1 MKHKKEVFIAALII
15 VFLIAIGPSIKK
27 QVGIYT
33 KGKNIDKSYSKD
45 SLYDIY
51 ITNGEGLGLIQIS
64 NIQKGNINYSKIDN
78 INVKYDSANFLF
90 IEKDLGGDIY
100 VPYSSDIE
108 NPKNANRLLIFNEGK
123 LEDEIEFD
131 DIRNPQTVI
140 SDRENNRIFLEQ
152 NITVQHED
160 SQGLKLKVIDTNSK
174 EVIKELYLKG
184 YIRDYYVGEKEI
196 VLSLEGAKKLGFLD
210 AQDRSLYAINRE
222 TLEGREISKE
232 PICNVVN
239 ALCGDSKGNNVIF
252 TNITLK
258 ESGDLDK
265 NEIIVMDSHGE
276 IKERKEV
283 PYDMN
288 GNFYG
293 NEKYEYVL
301 NGKIHNKNNGF
312 LIFNKETLE
321 FEKLVDDVK
330 DISYIESLDGY
341 LFILTRN
348 SKLFIYDE
356 NTLEQI
362 GSIELEGEV
371 SHRMKVINR
380 KVKLS

>member
-33 KGKNIDKSYSKD
+33 KGKNIEKSYSKD

-64 NIQKGNINYSKIDN
+64 NIENGNINYSNIDN

-90 IEKDLGGDIY
+90 IENDSRGKIY

-123 LEDEIEFD
+123 LGDEIEFD

-152 NITVQHED
+152 NITVQPED

-196 VLSLEGAKKLGFLD
+196 VLSLEGANKLGFLD
-210 AQDRSLYAINRE
+210 AQDRSLYAINRK
-222 TLEGREISKE
+222 TLEGRVISKE
-232 PICNVVN
+232 PIGNVVN

-258 ESGDLDK
+258 ESGDLNK
-265 NEIIVMDSHGE
+265 NEIIVMDSHGD

-288 GNFYG
+288 CSFYG

-330 DISYIESLDGY
+330 DISYIEILDGY

-371 SHRMKVINR
+371 SHRMQVI
-380 KVKLS
+380 KKKG

>member
-90 IEKDLGGDIY
+90 IEKDSSGKIY

-174 EVIKELYLKG
+174 EVIKEIYLKG

-210 AQDRSLYAINRE
+210 AQDRSLYAINRK
-222 TLEGREISKE
+222 TLEGRVISKE

-258 ESGDLDK
+258 ESGDLNK

-283 PYDMN
+283 LYDMN
-288 GNFYG
+288 GSFYG

-301 NGKIHNKNNGF
+301 NAKIHNKNNGF
-312 LIFNKETLE
+312 LTFNKETLE

-341 LFILTRN
+341 LFILTRD
-348 SKLFIYDE
+348 SKIFIYDE

-362 GSIELEGEV
+362 GSIELGWEV
-371 SHRMKVINR
+371 SHRMKVI
-380 KVKLS
+380 KKKG

>member
-1 MKHKKEVFIAALII
+1 M
-15 VFLIAIGPSIKK
+15 
-27 QVGIYT
+27 
-33 KGKNIDKSYSKD
+33 
-45 SLYDIY
+45 
-51 ITNGEGLGLIQIS
+51 
-64 NIQKGNINYSKIDN
+64 
-78 INVKYDSANFLF
+78 
-90 IEKDLGGDIY
+90 
-100 VPYSSDIE
+100 
-108 NPKNANRLLIFNEGK
+108 
-123 LEDEIEFD
+123 
-131 DIRNPQTVI
+131 
-140 SDRENNRIFLEQ
+140 
-152 NITVQHED
+152 
-160 SQGLKLKVIDTNSK
+160 IDTNSK

-196 VLSLEGAKKLGFLD
+196 VLSLEGSKKLGFLD
-210 AQDRSLYAINRE
+210 AQDRSLYAINRK
-222 TLEGREISKE
+222 TLEGRVISKE

-283 PYDMN
+283 LYDMN
-288 GNFYG
+288 GSFYG

-312 LIFNKETLE
+312 LTFNKETLE

-330 DISYIESLDGY
+330 DIGYIESLDGY
-341 LFILTRN
+341 LFILTRD

-371 SHRMKVINR
+371 SHRMKVI
-380 KVKLS
+380 KKKG

>member
-33 KGKNIDKSYSKD
+33 KGKNIEKSYSKD

-64 NIQKGNINYSKIDN
+64 NIEKGNINYSKIDN

-90 IEKDLGGDIY
+90 IENDLRGKIY

-140 SDRENNRIFLEQ
+140 SDRENNRVFLEQ
-152 NITVQHED
+152 NITVQPED
-160 SQGLKLKVIDTNSK
+160 SQGLKLKVIDTNSN

-265 NEIIVMDSHGE
+265 NEIIVMDSQGE

-341 LFILTRN
+341 LFILTRD
-348 SKLFIYDE
+348 SKIFIYDE

-362 GSIELEGEV
+362 GSIELGWEV
-371 SHRMKVINR
+371 SHRMKVI
-380 KVKLS
+380 KKKG

>member
-33 KGKNIDKSYSKD
+33 KCKNIEKSYSKD

-64 NIQKGNINYSKIDN
+64 NIEKGNINYSKIDN

-90 IEKDLGGDIY
+90 IENGLGGKIY

-152 NITVQHED
+152 NVTVQPED

-222 TLEGREISKE
+222 TLEGRVISKE

-258 ESGDLDK
+258 ESGDLNK

-288 GNFYG
+288 GSFYG

-312 LIFNKETLE
+312 LTFNKETLE

-330 DISYIESLDGY
+330 NISYIEGLDGY
-341 LFILTRN
+341 LFILTRD

-362 GSIELEGEV
+362 GSIELGWEV
-371 SHRMKVINR
+371 SHRMKVI
-380 KVKLS
+380 KKKG

>member
-33 KGKNIDKSYSKD
+33 KGKNIEKSYSKD

-64 NIQKGNINYSKIDN
+64 NIEKGNINYSKIDN

-90 IEKDLGGDIY
+90 IEKDSRGKIY

-140 SDRENNRIFLEQ
+140 SDRKNNRIFLEQ
-152 NITVQHED
+152 NITVQPKD

-196 VLSLEGAKKLGFLD
+196 VLSLEGAEKLGFLD
-210 AQDRSLYAINRE
+210 AQGRSLYAINRE
-222 TLEGREISKE
+222 TLGGRVISKE
-232 PICNVVN
+232 PIGNVVN
-239 ALCGDSKGNNVIF
+239 ALCEDSKGNNVIF

-265 NEIIVMDSHGE
+265 NEIIVMDSQGE

-283 PYDMN
+283 SYDMN
-288 GNFYG
+288 GSFYG

-321 FEKLVDDVK
+321 FEKLVDGVR
-330 DISYIESLDGY
+330 DISYIESLDSY
-341 LFILTRN
+341 LFILTSD

-362 GSIELEGEV
+362 GSIELEGKV

>member
-64 NIQKGNINYSKIDN
+64 NIEKGNINYSKIDN

-210 AQDRSLYAINRE
+210 AQDRSLYAINRK
-222 TLEGREISKE
+222 TLEGRVISKE

-341 LFILTRN
+341 LFILTRD

-362 GSIELEGEV
+362 GSIELGWEV

>member
-160 SQGLKLKVIDTNSK
+160 YQGLKLKVIDTNSK

-312 LIFNKETLE
+312 LTFNKETLE

>member
-33 KGKNIDKSYSKD
+33 KGKNIEKSYSKD

-64 NIQKGNINYSKIDN
+64 NIEKGNINYSKIDN

-90 IEKDLGGDIY
+90 IEKDLRGKIY

-123 LEDEIEFD
+123 LEDEIDFD

-140 SDRENNRIFLEQ
+140 SDRENNRVFLEQ
-152 NITVQHED
+152 NITVQPED

-265 NEIIVMDSHGE
+265 NEIIVMDSQGE

-288 GNFYG
+288 GSFYG

-312 LIFNKETLE
+312 LTFNKETLE

-341 LFILTRN
+341 LFILTRD
-348 SKLFIYDE
+348 SKIFIYDE

-362 GSIELEGEV
+362 GSIELGWEV

>member
-90 IEKDLGGDIY
+90 IEKDSGGKIY

-152 NITVQHED
+152 NITVQPED

-210 AQDRSLYAINRE
+210 AQDRSLYAINRK
-222 TLEGREISKE
+222 TLEGRVISKE

-239 ALCGDSKGNNVIF
+239 ALCGDSKG
-252 TNITLK
+252 
-258 ESGDLDK
+258 
-265 NEIIVMDSHGE
+265 
-276 IKERKEV
+276 
-283 PYDMN
+283 
-288 GNFYG
+288 
-293 NEKYEYVL
+293 
-301 NGKIHNKNNGF
+301 
-312 LIFNKETLE
+312 
-321 FEKLVDDVK
+321 
-330 DISYIESLDGY
+330 
-341 LFILTRN
+341 
-348 SKLFIYDE
+348 
-356 NTLEQI
+356 
-362 GSIELEGEV
+362 
-371 SHRMKVINR
+371 
-380 KVKLS
+380 

>member
-341 LFILTRN
+341 LFILTRD
-348 SKLFIYDE
+348 SKIFIYDE

-362 GSIELEGEV
+362 GSIELGWEV
-371 SHRMKVINR
+371 SHRMKVI
-380 KVKLS
+380 KKKG

>member
-33 KGKNIDKSYSKD
+33 KGKNIEKSYSKD

-64 NIQKGNINYSKIDN
+64 NIEKGNINYSKIDN

-90 IEKDLGGDIY
+90 IEKDSRGNIY

-108 NPKNANRLLIFNEGK
+108 NPKNANRLLIFNGGK

-140 SDRENNRIFLEQ
+140 SDRENNRVFLEQ
-152 NITVQHED
+152 NITVQPED
-160 SQGLKLKVIDTNSK
+160 SQGLKLKVIDTTSK

-210 AQDRSLYAINRE
+210 AQDRSLYAINRK
-222 TLEGREISKE
+222 TLDGREISKE

-252 TNITLK
+252 ANITLK

-265 NEIIVMDSHGE
+265 NEIIVMDSQGE

-330 DISYIESLDGY
+330 DISYIESLDDY
-341 LFILTRN
+341 LFILTRD

-362 GSIELEGEV
+362 GSIELKGEV

>member
-1 MKHKKEVFIAALII
+1 M
-15 VFLIAIGPSIKK
+15 
-27 QVGIYT
+27 GIYT

-90 IEKDLGGDIY
+90 IEKDSSGKIY

-174 EVIKELYLKG
+174 EVIKEIYLKG

-210 AQDRSLYAINRE
+210 AQDRSLYAINRK
-222 TLEGREISKE
+222 TLEGRVISKE

-258 ESGDLDK
+258 ESGDLNK

-288 GNFYG
+288 GSFYG

-341 LFILTRN
+341 LFILTRD

>member
-33 KGKNIDKSYSKD
+33 KGKNIEKSYSKD

-90 IEKDLGGDIY
+90 IEKDLGGEIY

-140 SDRENNRIFLEQ
+140 SDRENNRVFLEQ
-152 NITVQHED
+152 NITVQPED
-160 SQGLKLKVIDTNSK
+160 SQGLKLKVIDTTSK

-222 TLEGREISKE
+222 TLEGRVISKE

-252 TNITLK
+252 ANI
-258 ESGDLDK
+258 
-265 NEIIVMDSHGE
+265 
-276 IKERKEV
+276 
-283 PYDMN
+283 
-288 GNFYG
+288 
-293 NEKYEYVL
+293 
-301 NGKIHNKNNGF
+301 
-312 LIFNKETLE
+312 
-321 FEKLVDDVK
+321 
-330 DISYIESLDGY
+330 IESLDGY
-341 LFILTRN
+341 LFILTRD

-356 NTLEQI
+356 NTLEQM
-362 GSIELEGEV
+362 GSIELGWEV

>member
-33 KGKNIDKSYSKD
+33 KGKNIEKSYSKD

-90 IEKDLGGDIY
+90 IEKDLRGKIY

-140 SDRENNRIFLEQ
+140 SDRENNRVFLEQ
-152 NITVQHED
+152 NITVQPED
-160 SQGLKLKVIDTNSK
+160 SQGLKLKVIDTTSK

-210 AQDRSLYAINRE
+210 AQDRSLYAINRK
-222 TLEGREISKE
+222 TLDGREISKE

-252 TNITLK
+252 ANITLK

-265 NEIIVMDSHGE
+265 NEIIVMDSQGE

-330 DISYIESLDGY
+330 DISYIESLDDY
-341 LFILTRN
+341 LFILTRD

-362 GSIELEGEV
+362 GSIELKGEV

>member
-33 KGKNIDKSYSKD
+33 KGKNIEKSYSKY

-51 ITNGEGLGLIQIS
+51 IAHGEGLGLIQIN
-64 NIQKGNINYSKIDN
+64 NIEKGNINYSKIDN

-90 IEKDLGGDIY
+90 IEKDSSGKIY

-131 DIRNPQTVI
+131 HIRNPQTVI

-196 VLSLEGAKKLGFLD
+196 VLSLEGANKLGFLD
-210 AQDRSLYAINRE
+210 AQDRSLYAINRK
-222 TLEGREISKE
+222 TLDGREISKE

-265 NEIIVMDSHGE
+265 NEIIVMDSQGE

-283 PYDMN
+283 SYDMN
-288 GNFYG
+288 GSFYG

-341 LFILTRN
+341 LFILTRD

>member
-64 NIQKGNINYSKIDN
+64 NIEKGNINYSKIDN

-90 IEKDLGGDIY
+90 IERDLRGKIY

-258 ESGDLDK
+258 ESGDLNK

-276 IKERKEV
+276 IKERKEI

-288 GNFYG
+288 GSFYG

-341 LFILTRN
+341 LFILTRD
-348 SKLFIYDE
+348 SKIFIYDE

-362 GSIELEGEV
+362 GSIELGWEV
-371 SHRMKVINR
+371 SHRMKVI
-380 KVKLS
+380 KKKG

>member
-15 VFLIAIGPSIKK
+15 VFLIAIGSSIKK

-90 IEKDLGGDIY
+90 IEKDSGGKIY

-152 NITVQHED
+152 NITVQPED

-265 NEIIVMDSHGE
+265 NEIIVMDSQGE

-283 PYDMN
+283 LYDMN
-288 GNFYG
+288 GSFYG

-301 NGKIHNKNNGF
+301 NAKIHNKNNGF
-312 LIFNKETLE
+312 LTFNKETLE

-341 LFILTRN
+341 LFILTRD
-348 SKLFIYDE
+348 SKIFIYDE

-362 GSIELEGEV
+362 GSIELGWEV

>member
-15 VFLIAIGPSIKK
+15 VFLIAIGSSIKK
-27 QVGIYT
+27 QVGIYR
-33 KGKNIDKSYSKD
+33 KVKNIEKSYSKD

-64 NIQKGNINYSKIDN
+64 NVQKGNINYSKIDN

-90 IEKDLGGDIY
+90 IEKDLRGKIY

-152 NITVQHED
+152 NVTVQPED

-196 VLSLEGAKKLGFLD
+196 VLSLEGAKKVGFLD

-222 TLEGREISKE
+222 TLEGRVISKE

-265 NEIIVMDSHGE
+265 NEIIVMDSQGE
-276 IKERKEV
+276 IKDRKEI

-288 GNFYG
+288 SSFYG

-341 LFILTRN
+341 LFILTRD

>member
-33 KGKNIDKSYSKD
+33 KGKNIEKSYSKD

-64 NIQKGNINYSKIDN
+64 NIEKGNINYSKIDN

-90 IEKDLGGDIY
+90 IEKDLMGKIY

-210 AQDRSLYAINRE
+210 TQDRSLYAINRE

-258 ESGDLDK
+258 ESGDLNK

-288 GNFYG
+288 GSFYG

-341 LFILTRN
+341 LFILTRD

-356 NTLEQI
+356 NTLEQM
-362 GSIELEGEV
+362 GSIELGWEV
-371 SHRMKVINR
+371 SHRMKVI
-380 KVKLS
+380 KKKG

>member
-33 KGKNIDKSYSKD
+33 KGKNIEKSYSKD

-64 NIQKGNINYSKIDN
+64 NIEKGNINYSKIDN

-90 IEKDLGGDIY
+90 IEKDLMGKIY

-152 NITVQHED
+152 NITVQPED
-160 SQGLKLKVIDTNSK
+160 SQGLNLKVIDTNSK

-196 VLSLEGAKKLGFLD
+196 VLSLEGSKKLGFLD
-210 AQDRSLYAINRE
+210 AQDRSLYAINRK
-222 TLEGREISKE
+222 TLEGRVISKE
-232 PICNVVN
+232 PIGNVVN
-239 ALCGDSKGNNVIF
+239 ALCEDSKGNNVIF

-265 NEIIVMDSHGE
+265 NEIIVMDSQGE

-283 PYDMN
+283 SYDMN
-288 GNFYG
+288 GSFYG

-341 LFILTRN
+341 LFILTRD

-362 GSIELEGEV
+362 GSIELGWEV

>member
-33 KGKNIDKSYSKD
+33 KGKNIEKSYSKD

-64 NIQKGNINYSKIDN
+64 NIEKGNINYSKIDN

-90 IEKDLGGDIY
+90 IEKDLMGKIY

-288 GNFYG
+288 GSFYG

-341 LFILTRN
+341 LFILTRD

-356 NTLEQI
+356 NTLEQM
-362 GSIELEGEV
+362 GSIELGWEV
-371 SHRMKVINR
+371 SHRMKVI
-380 KVKLS
+380 KKKG

>member
-1 MKHKKEVFIAALII
+1 M
-15 VFLIAIGPSIKK
+15 
-27 QVGIYT
+27 
-33 KGKNIDKSYSKD
+33 
-45 SLYDIY
+45 
-51 ITNGEGLGLIQIS
+51 
-64 NIQKGNINYSKIDN
+64 
-78 INVKYDSANFLF
+78 
-90 IEKDLGGDIY
+90 
-100 VPYSSDIE
+100 
-108 NPKNANRLLIFNEGK
+108 
-123 LEDEIEFD
+123 
-131 DIRNPQTVI
+131 
-140 SDRENNRIFLEQ
+140 
-152 NITVQHED
+152 
-160 SQGLKLKVIDTNSK
+160 IDTNSK

-196 VLSLEGAKKLGFLD
+196 VISLEGAKKLGFLD
-210 AQDRSLYAINRE
+210 AQDRSLYAINRK
-222 TLEGREISKE
+222 TLEGRVISKE

-258 ESGDLDK
+258 ESGDLNK

-288 GNFYG
+288 GSFYG

-341 LFILTRN
+341 LFILTRD

-362 GSIELEGEV
+362 GSIELGWEV
-371 SHRMKVINR
+371 SHRMKVI
-380 KVKLS
+380 KKKG

>member
-33 KGKNIDKSYSKD
+33 KGKNIEKSYSKY

-51 ITNGEGLGLIQIS
+51 IAHGEGLGLIQIN
-64 NIQKGNINYSKIDN
+64 NIEKGNINYSKIDN

-90 IEKDLGGDIY
+90 IEKDSSGKIY

-131 DIRNPQTVI
+131 HIRNPQTVI

-196 VLSLEGAKKLGFLD
+196 VLSLEGANKLGFLD
-210 AQDRSLYAINRE
+210 AQDRSLYAINRK
-222 TLEGREISKE
+222 TLEGRVISKE
-232 PICNVVN
+232 PIGNVVN
-239 ALCGDSKGNNVIF
+239 ALCEDSKGNNVIF

-265 NEIIVMDSHGE
+265 NEIIVMDSQGE

-283 PYDMN
+283 SYDMN
-288 GNFYG
+288 GSFYG

-341 LFILTRN
+341 LFILTRD

>member
-64 NIQKGNINYSKIDN
+64 NVQKGNINYSKIDN

-90 IEKDLGGDIY
+90 IEKDLGGEIY

-152 NITVQHED
+152 NITVQPED

-210 AQDRSLYAINRE
+210 AQDRSLYAINRK
-222 TLEGREISKE
+222 TLDGREISKE

-252 TNITLK
+252 ANITLK

-265 NEIIVMDSHGE
+265 NEIIVMDSQGE

-293 NEKYEYVL
+293 NQKYEYVL

-341 LFILTRN
+341 LFILTRD
-348 SKLFIYDE
+348 SKIFIYDE

-362 GSIELEGEV
+362 GSIELGWEV
-371 SHRMKVINR
+371 SHRMKVI
-380 KVKLS
+380 KKKG

>member
-196 VLSLEGAKKLGFLD
+196 VLSLEGSKKLGFLD
-210 AQDRSLYAINRE
+210 AQDRSLYAINRK
-222 TLEGREISKE
+222 TLEGRVISKE
-232 PICNVVN
+232 PIGNVVN

-312 LIFNKETLE
+312 LTFNKETLE

-371 SHRMKVINR
+371 SHRMKVI
-380 KVKLS
+380 KKKG

>member
-33 KGKNIDKSYSKD
+33 KGKNIEKSYSKD

-78 INVKYDSANFLF
+78 INVKYDLANFLF
-90 IEKDLGGDIY
+90 IEKDSRGKIY

-152 NITVQHED
+152 NITVQPED

-258 ESGDLDK
+258 ESGDLNK

-276 IKERKEV
+276 IKERKEI

-288 GNFYG
+288 GSFYG

-341 LFILTRN
+341 LFILTRD
-348 SKLFIYDE
+348 SKIFIYDE

-362 GSIELEGEV
+362 GSIELGWEV
-371 SHRMKVINR
+371 SHRMKVI
-380 KVKLS
+380 KKKG

>member
-90 IEKDLGGDIY
+90 IEKDSGGKIY

-341 LFILTRN
+341 LFILTRD

-362 GSIELEGEV
+362 GSIELGWEV
-371 SHRMKVINR
+371 SHRMKVI
-380 KVKLS
+380 KKKG

>member
-160 SQGLKLKVIDTNSK
+160 SQGLKLKVVDTNSK
-174 EVIKELYLKG
+174 EVIKEIYLKG

-210 AQDRSLYAINRE
+210 AQDRSLYAINRK
-222 TLEGREISKE
+222 TLEGRVISKE

-341 LFILTRN
+341 LFILTRD

-362 GSIELEGEV
+362 GSIELGWEV
-371 SHRMKVINR
+371 SHRMKVI
-380 KVKLS
+380 KKKG

>member
-90 IEKDLGGDIY
+90 IEKDSSGKIY

-123 LEDEIEFD
+123 LEDEIDFD

-174 EVIKELYLKG
+174 EVIKEIYLKG

-196 VLSLEGAKKLGFLD
+196 VISLEGAKKLGFLD
-210 AQDRSLYAINRE
+210 AQDRSLYAINRK
-222 TLEGREISKE
+222 TLEGRVISKE

-252 TNITLK
+252 TNTTLK
-258 ESGDLDK
+258 ESGDLNK
-265 NEIIVMDSHGE
+265 NEIIVMDSQGE

-288 GNFYG
+288 GSFYG

-341 LFILTRN
+341 LFILTRD

-362 GSIELEGEV
+362 GRIELEGEV

>member
-33 KGKNIDKSYSKD
+33 KGKNIEKSYSKD

-51 ITNGEGLGLIQIS
+51 IAHGEGLGLIQIN
-64 NIQKGNINYSKIDN
+64 NIEKGNINYSKIDN

-90 IEKDLGGDIY
+90 IEKDSGGKIY

-140 SDRENNRIFLEQ
+140 SDRENNRILLEQ
-152 NITVQHED
+152 NVTVQPED

-196 VLSLEGAKKLGFLD
+196 VLSLEGANKLGFLD
-210 AQDRSLYAINRE
+210 AQGRSLYAINRE
-222 TLEGREISKE
+222 TLGGRVISKE
-232 PICNVVN
+232 PIGNVVN
-239 ALCGDSKGNNVIF
+239 ALCEDSKGNNVIF

-265 NEIIVMDSHGE
+265 NEIIVMDSQGE

-283 PYDMN
+283 FYDMN
-288 GNFYG
+288 GSFYG

-321 FEKLVDDVK
+321 FEKLVYDVK

-341 LFILTRN
+341 LFILTRD

-356 NTLEQI
+356 NTIEQI

>member
-33 KGKNIDKSYSKD
+33 KGKNIEKSYSKD

-51 ITNGEGLGLIQIS
+51 IAHGKGLGLIQIS
-64 NIQKGNINYSKIDN
+64 NIEKGNINYSKIDN

-90 IEKDLGGDIY
+90 IEKDSSGKIY

-123 LEDEIEFD
+123 LDDEIEFD

-152 NITVQHED
+152 NITVQPED
-160 SQGLKLKVIDTNSK
+160 SQGLKLKVIDTNSN

-252 TNITLK
+252 TNINLK
-258 ESGDLDK
+258 ESGDLNK

-288 GNFYG
+288 GSFYG

-341 LFILTRN
+341 LFILTRD

-356 NTLEQI
+356 NTLEQM
-362 GSIELEGEV
+362 GSIELEGKV
-371 SHRMKVINR
+371 SHRMKVI
-380 KVKLS
+380 KKKG

>member
-33 KGKNIDKSYSKD
+33 KGKNIEKSYSKD

-64 NIQKGNINYSKIDN
+64 NIEKGNINYSKIDN

-90 IEKDLGGDIY
+90 IEKDSSGKIY

-140 SDRENNRIFLEQ
+140 SDRENNRVFLEQ

-196 VLSLEGAKKLGFLD
+196 VLSLEGANKLGFLD
-210 AQDRSLYAINRE
+210 AQDRSLYAINRK
-222 TLEGREISKE
+222 TLEGRVISKE
-232 PICNVVN
+232 PIGNVVN
-239 ALCGDSKGNNVIF
+239 ALCEDSKGNNVIF

-265 NEIIVMDSHGE
+265 NEIIVMDSQGE

-283 PYDMN
+283 SYDMN
-288 GNFYG
+288 GSFYG

-341 LFILTRN
+341 LFILTRD

-362 GSIELEGEV
+362 GSIELGWEV
-371 SHRMKVINR
+371 SHRMKVI
-380 KVKLS
+380 KKKG

>member
-90 IEKDLGGDIY
+90 IEKDLGGEIY

-210 AQDRSLYAINRE
+210 AQDRSLYAINRK
-222 TLEGREISKE
+222 TLEGRVISKE

-288 GNFYG
+288 GSFYG

-341 LFILTRN
+341 LFILTRD

-362 GSIELEGEV
+362 GSIELGWEV

>member
-64 NIQKGNINYSKIDN
+64 NIENGNINYSKIDN

-90 IEKDLGGDIY
+90 IEKDLGGEIY

-152 NITVQHED
+152 NITVQPED

-222 TLEGREISKE
+222 TLEGRVISKE

-258 ESGDLDK
+258 ESGDLNK
-265 NEIIVMDSHGE
+265 NEIIVMDSQGD

-288 GNFYG
+288 SSFYG

-312 LIFNKETLE
+312 LTFNKETLE

-330 DISYIESLDGY
+330 NISYIESLDGY
-341 LFILTRN
+341 LFILTRD

>member
-15 VFLIAIGPSIKK
+15 VFLIAIGSSIKK
-27 QVGIYT
+27 QVGIYR
-33 KGKNIDKSYSKD
+33 KVKNIEKSYSKD

-64 NIQKGNINYSKIDN
+64 NVQKGNINYSKIDN

-90 IEKDLGGDIY
+90 IEKDLRGKIY

-152 NITVQHED
+152 NVTVQPED

-196 VLSLEGAKKLGFLD
+196 VLSLEGAKKVGFLD

-222 TLEGREISKE
+222 TLEGRVISKE

-265 NEIIVMDSHGE
+265 NEIIVMDSQGE
-276 IKERKEV
+276 IKDRKEI

-288 GNFYG
+288 SSFYG

-341 LFILTRN
+341 LFILTRD
-348 SKLFIYDE
+348 SKIFIYDE

>member
-33 KGKNIDKSYSKD
+33 KGKNIEKSYSKY

-51 ITNGEGLGLIQIS
+51 IAHGEGLGLIQIN
-64 NIQKGNINYSKIDN
+64 NIEKGNINYSKIDN

-90 IEKDLGGDIY
+90 IEKDSSGKIY

-196 VLSLEGAKKLGFLD
+196 VLSLEGANKLGFLD
-210 AQDRSLYAINRE
+210 AQDRSLYAINRK
-222 TLEGREISKE
+222 TLEGRVISKE
-232 PICNVVN
+232 PIGNVVN
-239 ALCGDSKGNNVIF
+239 ALCEDSKGNNVIF

-265 NEIIVMDSHGE
+265 NEIIVMDSQGE

-283 PYDMN
+283 SYDMN
-288 GNFYG
+288 GSFYG

-341 LFILTRN
+341 LFILTRD

-362 GSIELEGEV
+362 GSIELGWEV

-380 KVKLS
+380 KVKRS